1 MPADRCQSAGG
12 LAALSTNPLPLV
24 NFRAR
29 RRHVNRSRWGFAQRK
44 RVFAMTMPADRLTTL
59 EIRAAE
65 QDKTIE
71 ELSGQIAEQW
81 TVIERLRKKVD
92 ALTERFLALEQQSAP
107 DVPVT
112 KPPHW

>member
-1 MPADRCQSAGG
+1 MI
-12 LAALSTNPLPLV
+12 
-24 NFRAR
+24 
-29 RRHVNRSRWGFAQRK
+29 
-44 RVFAMTMPADRLTTL
+44 MPADRLTTL

-65 QDKTIE
+65 QEKTIE

-81 TVIERLRKKVD
+81 KVIERMQRKLD
-92 ALTERFLALEQQSAP
+92 ALTDRFLALEEQTGD

>member
-1 MPADRCQSAGG
+1 MAMPDDQ
-12 LAALSTNPLPLV
+12 
-24 NFRAR
+24 
-29 RRHVNRSRWGFAQRK
+29 
-44 RVFAMTMPADRLTTL
+44 LTAL

-65 QDKTIE
+65 QENTIE

-81 TVIERLRKKVD
+81 KVIERMERKLA
-92 ALTERFLALEQQSAP
+92 ALADRFLELEEQTAS